1 MGQLANV
8 VSFSG
13 GKDSTAMLLMLLERG
28 EPIADIVFFD
38 GGWEFPQMHE
48 HLEQVEQLIGRKI
61 TRLRPRLPVGVVTD
75 KTPFDWMFS
84 EYPIVK
90 RGTDQVHRIGRYW
103 PSPNIRWCTGRKQ
116 EALRAHLRALTHR
129 HGFNLPLRQCV
140 GFAADELGR
149 LDGPTKKDSA
159 YHVQRYPLIEWGVT
173 EADAL
178 QYCKNYGF
186 TWGGLYHHFKRVS
199 CFCCPLQGLGEL
211 RKLRCFF
218 PDLWQRMLEMDSWLP
233 KNDKGRRFNHALSVV
248 ALEAR
253 FAAED
258 AMEAEESDADANRGQ
273 EAMEAAQ

>member
-1 MGQLANV
+1 MGQIANV

-84 EYPIVK
+84 EFPIVK
-90 RGTDQVHRIGRYW
+90 RGTSHVHRIGRYW
-103 PSPNIRWCTGRKQ
+103 PSPRIRWCTGRKQ

-129 HGFNLPLRQCV
+129 DGFDLPLRQCV

-149 LDGPTKKDSA
+149 LDGPTKKDST

-178 QYCKNYGF
+178 EYCKGYGF
-186 TWGGLYHHFKRVS
+186 TWGGLYKLFDRVS
-199 CFCCPLQGLGEL
+199 CFCCPLQSLDNL
-211 RKLRCFF
+211 RALRRYF
-218 PDLWQRMLEMDSWLP
+218 PDLWGRMLEMDSWLLED
-233 KNDKGRRFNHALSVV
+233 DKRRRFNHAPSVV

-258 AMEAEESDADANRGQ
+258 AMEAEKSDADANRGQ

>member
-48 HLEQVEQLIGRKI
+48 HLEQVEHLIGRKI
-61 TRLRPRLPVGVVTD
+61 TRLRPRLPVGVVTE

-129 HGFNLPLRQCV
+129 HGFDLPLRQCV
-140 GFAADELGR
+140 GFAADELER

-186 TWGGLYHHFKRVS
+186 TWGGLYHYFKRVS
-199 CFCCPLQGLGEL
+199 CFCCPLQGLDEL

-233 KNDKGRRFNHALSVV
+233 KNDKGRRFNHAPSVV

-253 FAAED
+253 FAAEG
-258 AMEAEESDADANRGQ
+258 AMVAEENDADANRGQ
-273 EAMEAAQ
+273 GAMGAAQ

>member
-48 HLEQVEQLIGRKI
+48 HLEQVERFIGRTI

-84 EYPIVK
+84 EFPIVK

-116 EALRAHLRALTHR
+116 ESLRAHMRAFTHR
-129 HGFNLPLRQCV
+129 AGFTLPLRQCV
-140 GFAADELGR
+140 GFAADELER

-159 YHVQRYPLIEWGVT
+159 YHVQRYPLVEWGVT

-178 QYCKNYGF
+178 QYCKERGF
-186 TWGGLYHHFKRVS
+186 TWGGLYRRFHRVS
-199 CFCCPLQGLGEL
+199 CFCCPLQGLDEL
-211 RKLRCFF
+211 RKLRWFY
-218 PDLWQRMLEMDSWLP
+218 PELWQRMLDMDSWLSA
-233 KNDKGRRFNHALSVV
+233 NDKGRRFNHAPSVA
-248 ALEAR
+248 ALEVR

-258 AMEAEESDADANRGQ
+258 AEREEN
-273 EAMEAAQ
+273 EAAANGGQYADCPA